1 MEVRKSARIRP
12 DRPRKRISSGLGKLR
27 KNIIMQKGWRVVAEL
42 GLGILRARG
51 ADAISFLQGQLSN
64 DTTRLES
71 GRLQLSGYHT
81 PQGRAIA
88 LLRLTPLAPDD
99 VLAILPRELVP
110 LVVARL
116 KRYVLR
122 AKVQITD
129 ESPQWQIRGYQGP
142 APAVPAGAL
151 CLPYG
156 SSRQLVLIPISP
168 GPPQA
173 GPQSLPEANAV
184 AGTPGDWA
192 AGDIAEG
199 LPQVY
204 LPTSE
209 AFVAQMLNLDVTDGI
224 ALDKGCYTGQEIIA
238 RAHYRGQVKRRMQRF
253 VSHLPCALHPG
264 ESGILG
270 DGRAF
275 KVVET
280 VTLADGRCE
289 FLAVANPATGVGSAP
304 ELREDTEAAAPT
316 QTPFAVDQLA
326 LPYEL
331 PAPRTGSGP

>member
-1 MEVRKSARIRP
+1 
-12 DRPRKRISSGLGKLR
+12 
-27 KNIIMQKGWRVVAEL
+27 MQKGWRVVAEL

-51 ADAISFLQGQLSN
+51 ADAGSFLQGQLSN
-64 DTTRLES
+64 DVTRLES

-99 VLAILPRELVP
+99 LLAVLPRELVP
-110 LVVARL
+110 LVVTRL

-129 ESPQWQIRGYQGP
+129 ESAQWLILGYQGP

-151 CLPYG
+151 CFPYG
-156 SSRQLVLIPISP
+156 SSRHLVLIPATVA
-168 GPPQA
+168 PPA
-173 GPQSLPEANAV
+173 LEAP
-184 AGTPGDWA
+184 AGTAGDWDA
-192 AGDIAEG
+192 SDIAEG

-209 AFVAQMLNLDVTDGI
+209 AFVAQMLNLDVTGGI

-253 VSHLPCALHPG
+253 VTETPWQLTPG
-264 ESGILG
+264 QTGVLA
-270 DGRAF
+270 DGRSF
-275 KVVET
+275 KVVAAAA
-280 VTLADGRCE
+280 LPDGRCE
-289 FLAVANPATGVGSAP
+289 FLAVANPAP
-304 ELREDTEAAAPT
+304 EEPEVAAGAQHVLVAARELP
-316 QTPFAVDQLA
+316 

-331 PAPRTGSGP
+331 PAGRT